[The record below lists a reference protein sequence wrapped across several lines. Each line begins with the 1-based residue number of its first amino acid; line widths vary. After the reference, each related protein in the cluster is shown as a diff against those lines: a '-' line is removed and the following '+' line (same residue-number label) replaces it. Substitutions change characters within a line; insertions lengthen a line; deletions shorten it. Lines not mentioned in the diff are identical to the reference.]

1 MKTEFW
7 RPKHPAKACATP
19 CKVIQDSLGFGFH
32 AVDSGFQAPVFLG
45 SLSVERGFWI
55 TVVSGIPD
63 SRFLNSNLPG
73 FRVPQAKISRIMESG
88 LPYMGR
94 IETYN

>member
-7 RPKHPAKACATP
+7 RPKHPAKACATS

-32 AVDSGFQAPVFLG
+32 AVDSGFQAPVFPG

-55 TVVSGIPD
+55 TIVSGIPD
-63 SRFLNSNLPG
+63 SRVPNSNLPG
-73 FRVPQAKISRIMESG
+73 FWVPEAKFSG
-88 LPYMGR
+88 ILGFGFPNVGR